1 MSRPRPLH
9 SSRFWFLWTL
19 VLATVFLSLIVAWTM
34 PYIIGSSEDDSAWF
48 PSIDPTSPSA
58 SPTPS
63 ADPTEGGVLTEDVLA
78 AVDEGWLLVTERI
91 AATGA
96 IALRVIDPAG
106 AAYDGVRLTQDTDLL
121 AWLPDGRA
129 VIAEGDAVDL
139 VDLVD
144 GERTPLGSWES
155 PTAVADPE
163 GGAVY
168 IVSHAATGATVD
180 EVALADGA
188 VTERMKVPGIT
199 ALVASPDGT
208 ELLAGGDSGMWLG
221 TLVDGV
227 TTTETLQPPAASGG
241 CLPSAWAPGRQA
253 IVTCLGGEETRLWA
267 LEATTGAYAEAS
279 TRPAAGEV
287 ALAVSATRALV
298 AGEVATVAGN
308 PVWSLPESVMGAT
321 EAVWTGDALA
331 LLMPSDDGASPT
343 LTLLSAAGVENY
355 TRETAAGSGGYLDVV
370 APVLSLP

>member
-34 PYIIGSSEDDSAWF
+34 PYIIGSSDDDSPWI
-48 PSIDPTSPSA
+48 PSIDPTSHSA

-78 AVDEGWLLVTERI
+78 AVDEGWLLVTEQI

-155 PTAVADPE
+155 PMAVADPE
-163 GGAVY
+163 GASVY
-168 IVSHAATGATVD
+168 VVARAETGATVD
-180 EVALADGA
+180 EVALADGT
-188 VTERMKVPGIT
+188 VTERMQVPEMS
-199 ALVASPDGT
+199 ALVASPDGP
-208 ELLAGGDSGMWLG
+208 EILAGSASGMWLG
-221 TLVDGV
+221 TLVDGEA
-227 TTTETLQPPAASGG
+227 TTTTLQPPAASGG
-241 CLPSAWAPGRQA
+241 CVPSAWAPGRQA
-253 IVTCLGGEETRLWA
+253 IVTCIDADETRLWA

-279 TRPAAGEV
+279 IRPAAEDL

-298 AGEVATVAGN
+298 AGEVATVAGS
-308 PVWSLPESVMGAT
+308 PVWSLPEELMGAT

-331 LLMPSDDGASPT
+331 LLMPSEDGASPT
-343 LTLLSAAGVENY
+343 LTLLSAAGVETY

-370 APVLSLP
+370 APVLVDQ